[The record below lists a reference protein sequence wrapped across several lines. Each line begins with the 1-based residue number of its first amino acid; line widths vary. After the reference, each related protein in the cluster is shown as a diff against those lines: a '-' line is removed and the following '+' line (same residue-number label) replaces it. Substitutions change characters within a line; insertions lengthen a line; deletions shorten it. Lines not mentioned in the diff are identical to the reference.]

1 MHDFYEILKSWFKK
15 KKKKQ
20 KDDDGGPPFFF
31 FLKMNESWPNSLVRR
46 LMHDSL
52 KTLIF
57 EEKMMI

>member
-1 MHDFYEILKSWFKK
+1 MMMVVHL
-15 KKKKQ
+15 
-20 KDDDGGPPFFF
+20 FFF
-31 FLKMNESWPNSLVRR
+31 FLKMNESWPNALVRR